1 MKVIDLIGGDSSLLI
16 SEKWTKKYKKS
27 IDCSNP
33 KGFSQKA
40 HCAARK
46 KRQRHQK
53 TKSKSINENSR
64 ILIQELFSP
73 NYVPPEKS
81 QYWEVIKSE
90 LNLMVY
96 AFEVDSQEYNVMC
109 YRITGT
115 GVWRIEFGIQ
125 KNTWISYDLE
135 NHLDPKTSL
144 KVFGLVWFSLK
155 HLLKH
160 GENVKGIYFTADEP
174 KRIKLYSTMIS
185 TVSRQMG
192 WKLRPDL
199 AKEIEI
205 YITSEK
211 QFLAVEPSYEKELED
226 FFNKRNE
233 GLSESNTIESST
245 VNKKQVKGTNYK
257 MKIMDLLQEQEEFL
271 TEAEGA
277 ALVIVDIDD
286 TLMHTTARIGLVKKD
301 ETEPY
306 KYISS
311 AEFNSYKPRE
321 GETFDF
327 GEFRSAKKFHDESKP
342 IRGVWS
348 TVKRTQENLKRRPGS
363 LMAVVTARAEFD
375 NQELFKQTFKE
386 HGLDIS
392 KIIFYT
398 VGGSKNKKPLIYKLL
413 NDGNFVETTMFDD
426 HPQNIRDFLSLH
438 EEFPDVTFKGFL
450 IDPEHG
456 RVSNNAVVLPASSK
470 DKTNQDEQK

>member
-96 AFEVDSQEYNVMC
+96 AFDV
-109 YRITGT
+109 
-115 GVWRIEFGIQ
+115 
-125 KNTWISYDLE
+125 
-135 NHLDPKTSL
+135 
-144 KVFGLVWFSLK
+144 
-155 HLLKH
+155 
-160 GENVKGIYFTADEP
+160 
-174 KRIKLYSTMIS
+174 
-185 TVSRQMG
+185 
-192 WKLRPDL
+192 
-199 AKEIEI
+199 
-205 YITSEK
+205 
-211 QFLAVEPSYEKELED
+211 
-226 FFNKRNE
+226 NE

-348 TVKRTQENLKRRPGS
+348 TVKRTQKNLKRRPGS

-413 NDGNFVETTMFDD
+413 KDGNFVETTMFDD

-470 DKTNQDEQK
+470 DKTNGDEQK